1 MRSTQNKWTGDIV
14 GTIILFLALFSI
26 LCDLFKTDI
35 VGFIALSELIKDANL
50 FITIVCI
57 MYILIIIYKL
67 NNQYKSVLIFVIN
80 ILLVNRLYSNEKWK
94 VIYNQI
100 REVDKKRIILV
111 AMIIA
116 LFIYLF
122 IKIIINRK
130 KEINKILSGES
141 FENKMQKDIPNLQ
154 HKMIRQEFDE
164 ISDGVSEK
172 DSLSDFKFSACIASI
187 LEVLLFVFSD
197 DLNFTKANGKV
208 LSVISDNMFAFIFAY
223 IVFFM
228 ILQIALIIFLNLFW
242 GNKVKSK
249 LGDEFKKSIERVET
263 KIVKLAC
270 NLIEGCIALL
280 DFVPDFFTT
289 IGLLLLGQEIDLKES
304 NTQSEE
310 KDLQ

>member
-1 MRSTQNKWTGDIV
+1 MRGTRNKWTGDIV

-50 FITIVCI
+50 FITIVCVA
-57 MYILIIIYKL
+57 YIIAIACKE
-67 NNQYKSVLIFVIN
+67 NNPYKSILIFVIN
-80 ILLVNRLYSNEKWK
+80 ILLINRLYSNKKWK

-100 REVDKKRIILV
+100 RELDKKRIILV
-111 AMIIA
+111 MMIVA
-116 LFIYLF
+116 LFIYF
-122 IKIIINRK
+122 FVMVITKRR
-130 KEINKILSGES
+130 NKMNEMLNGES
-141 FENKMQKDIPNLQ
+141 FESKMQMDTSGLE
-154 HKMIRQEFDE
+154 HKMTRQKFDE
-164 ISDGVSEK
+164 ITDGELEK
-172 DSLSDFKFSACIASI
+172 DSSSDFKFSACIASI

-197 DLNFTKANGKV
+197 ELNFNKANGKV

-289 IGLLLLGQEIDLKES
+289 IGLLLLGQEIELKES

-310 KDLQ
+310 KD